1 MTMMMKKLSPTARVI
16 FRNRLTIEA
25 GDKSPDGF
33 AFTFVVD
40 VNETRSRSELA
51 ATLLRHLPRHQLKH
65 WTIVLLGV
73 RKILPASRISCASG
87 SQRCIG
93 KRRKKLKSFCSPNCG
108 REKNNE
114 TINKLPP
121 S

>member
-1 MTMMMKKLSPTARVI
+1 MKKLSPTARVI

-87 SQRCIG
+87 SQRCIE
-93 KRRKKLKSFCSPNCG
+93 KRRKKTEKLLFAKLWE
-108 REKNNE
+108 RKKNNE